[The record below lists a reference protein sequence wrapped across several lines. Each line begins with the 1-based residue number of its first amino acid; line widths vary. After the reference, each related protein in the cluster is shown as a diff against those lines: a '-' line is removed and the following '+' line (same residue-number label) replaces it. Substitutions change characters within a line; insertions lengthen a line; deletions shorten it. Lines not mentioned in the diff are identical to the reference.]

1 MGGAAEASAQ
11 GAPHRSMT
19 PGLCVANSNVFPEN
33 KSLGKLAPAAG
44 LLYSANNIAQ
54 PYRGSISSWPHA
66 LPAVCSMQCASG
78 TTAMFVFL
86 SAPTGARRVASH
98 LRLSCHPLGMGRSE
112 GFSRI
117 SIR

>member
-44 LLYSANNIAQ
+44 L
-54 PYRGSISSWPHA
+54 PYPV
-66 LPAVCSMQCASG
+66 P
-78 TTAMFVFL
+78 
-86 SAPTGARRVASH
+86 P
-98 LRLSCHPLGMGRSE
+98 
-112 GFSRI
+112 
-117 SIR
+117 